1 VSSLDHQ
8 PLTMNHS
15 PLVSIIIPAYNSTA
29 TIVAALESVA
39 SQTFTDYEVIVV
51 DDCSTDD
58 TVAVVRRW
66 VTEKAAARGL
76 GEDTPHPNPL
86 PQGAREQK
94 RETLPQGARKNG
106 NEESASLHPL
116 PSGERAGVRVSSLSP
131 RGERSLVTGG
141 LWSVIPL
148 ARNAG
153 PAAARNAGIAQAK
166 GDWIAF
172 LDADDLWLPR
182 HLEALSAA
190 VRQSPAVLVCGESV
204 RFKGEM
210 DRLSINPK
218 PITHSDI
225 RTIPIEEFVHHN
237 PVATSATM
245 VRRNA
250 FLECGGFDTQF
261 RGPED
266 YDLWMRLASLGSLVA
281 LSVPVS
287 LYRYVPGSLSMDDRT
302 FLPQV
307 LRVLEKA
314 FARGGALAAHP
325 ELKKT
330 AWATQYWNASWM
342 AFQRGARGE
351 ALKLLAKT
359 WRQNWHTGGRK
370 RLPLLARYVMG
381 KR

>member
-1 VSSLDHQ
+1 MVS
-8 PLTMNHS
+8 
-15 PLVSIIIPAYNSTA
+15 VIIPAFNSAA
-29 TIVAALESVA
+29 TIMEALESVS

-58 TVAVVRRW
+58 TVAVVQRW
-66 VTEKAAARGL
+66 ISEKTAS
-76 GEDTPHPNPL
+76 P
-86 PQGAREQK
+86 
-94 RETLPQGARKNG
+94 
-106 NEESASLHPL
+106 ESA
-116 PSGERAGVRVSSLSP
+116 VC
-131 RGERSLVTGG
+131 G
-141 LWSVIPL
+141 LWSVVPMP
-148 ARNAG
+148 RNAG
-153 PAAARNAGIAQAK
+153 PAAARNAGIAQAR
-166 GDWIAF
+166 GEWIAF

-204 RFKGEM
+204 RFQGEM

-225 RTIPIEEFVHHN
+225 RTIPIEEFVRHN

-245 VRRNA
+245 VRRDA
-250 FLECGGFDTQF
+250 VLECRGFDTQF

-314 FARGGALAAHP
+314 FAPGGALAGHP

-342 AFQRGARGE
+342 AFQRGARGT

-359 WRQNWHTGGRK
+359 WRQNWRTGGRK